1 MAGKRRPKR
10 APARFNATFA
20 GTVPDTVPTRWV
32 KFVVGLFLL
41 PPAWVLTQTFFTAFA
56 RTTIHDS
63 FWLTEEFWFFSLGAL
78 LWFVA
83 FFGLPRPLW
92 IYVFGHELTHA
103 VWVWI
108 MGGRVHKFHVSKTG
122 GHILTDK
129 TNTWIA
135 LAPYFFPI
143 YSLLVVAI
151 YGVAALFTDVSPY
164 RQWLYGAVGATWAFH
179 LSFTCWMIPKRQ
191 PDLTYGGTFFSLV
204 LIYTLNL
211 ALLAI
216 LLIVSSPGVTCF
228 GFLRDFFENAAD
240 FSHQVLRLA
249 SKL

>member
-1 MAGKRRPKR
+1 M
-10 APARFNATFA
+10 
-20 GTVPDTVPTRWV
+20 
-32 KFVVGLFLL
+32 
-41 PPAWVLTQTFFTAFA
+41 LTQTFFTAFA
-56 RTTIHDS
+56 RTTIHDA

-103 VWVWI
+103 VWVLI

-151 YGVAALFTDVSPY
+151 YGVAALFTDVAPY

-211 ALLAI
+211 ILLAI
-216 LLIVSSPGVTCF
+216 LLIIASPGVTCF
-228 GFLRDFFENAAD
+228 GFLRDFFGNAAD
-240 FSHQVLRLA
+240 FSTQVLRLA